1 MPKIIS
7 KFAPHLKYNN
17 FYYFKKDYQIRKI
30 NLILIMMTQNVE
42 KIAKKNGLVISNMT
56 LMGHEQVIFC
66 QDKETG
72 LKAIIAIHD
81 TTLGPALGGTRM
93 WNYLNEE
100 DALKDVLRLSRGMSL
115 KAAISGLELGGGKA
129 VIIGDSKT
137 EKTEALMR
145 KFGAFVDSLGGKY
158 ITAEDVGMSTKDMEY
173 VRMET
178 KHVTGIP
185 ESMGGSGDPSPV
197 TAFGVYMGMK
207 ASAKYKWGNDSL
219 NSKTIVVQG
228 VGHVG
233 EHLVRH
239 LSEEGANV
247 IINDINEE
255 RLLELADKYDA
266 QVVMGD
272 RIFDLEM
279 DIYAPCALGAT
290 LNPDTI
296 SRLSCKV
303 IAGAANNQ
311 LADEDRDGRLCTDKG
326 IVYAPDFLINAG
338 GLINV
343 YSEIK
348 GYQRENALKQTRAIF
363 DTTLEIL
370 KKAEIENITTHAA
383 ALEIAEQRIN
393 SFKENQIKC

>member
-1 MPKIIS
+1 MTTV
-7 KFAPHLKYNN
+7 
-17 FYYFKKDYQIRKI
+17 
-30 NLILIMMTQNVE
+30 NLE
-42 KIAKKNGLVISNMT
+42 KISLENSPLFGSMST
-56 LMGHEQVIFC
+56 MEHEQVILC

-93 WNYLNEE
+93 WNYDNEQ
-100 DALKDVLRLSRGMSL
+100 DALQDVLRLSRGMTF
-115 KAAISGLELGGGKA
+115 KAAISGLKLGGGKA

-137 EKTEALMR
+137 TKTESLMR
-145 KFGAFVDSLGGKY
+145 RFGQYVDSLGGRY

-207 ASAKYKWGNDSL
+207 AAAKYKWGSDKL
-219 NSKTIVVQG
+219 DGRTVVLQG

-233 EHLVRH
+233 ENLLKH
-239 LSEEGANV
+239 LSEEGANI
-247 IINDINEE
+247 IINDINEK
-255 RLLELADKYDA
+255 RLNELAENFGA
-266 QVVMGD
+266 TIVMGD
-272 RIFDLEM
+272 AIFDLDM

-290 LNPDTI
+290 VNPNTLN
-296 SRLSCKV
+296 RLKCDI

-311 LADEDRDGRLCTDKG
+311 LADEQRDGRICIQKE
-326 IVYAPDFLINAG
+326 ICYAPDFLINAG

-343 YSEIK
+343 YSELK
-348 GYQRENALKQTRAIF
+348 GYTREHVLNQTRNIYN
-363 DTTLEIL
+363 TTLEIL
-370 KKAEIENITTHAA
+370 RKAELEHLTTHAA
-383 ALEIAEQRIN
+383 ALEIAQEKIN
-393 SFKENQIKC
+393 SKRISKIL